1 MAVTALLVLVL
12 LLAGTRTDEDSL
24 LVCWSSRHAFADEL
38 GASSLKHWCSMP
50 AGGGAAA
57 GVLLL
62 LLLGVFAVSISA
74 AGECFGELVVVLLFV
89 ASAQ

>member
-1 MAVTALLVLVL
+1 MAVTALLLLVPV
-12 LLAGTRTDEDSL
+12 LAGTRTDEDSL

-38 GASSLKHWCSMP
+38 GASSLQHCCSMP

-57 GVLLL
+57 GVQ
-62 LLLGVFAVSISA
+62 LLLGVFGVSISA
-74 AGECFGELVVVLLFV
+74 AGECFGELLVVLVFA